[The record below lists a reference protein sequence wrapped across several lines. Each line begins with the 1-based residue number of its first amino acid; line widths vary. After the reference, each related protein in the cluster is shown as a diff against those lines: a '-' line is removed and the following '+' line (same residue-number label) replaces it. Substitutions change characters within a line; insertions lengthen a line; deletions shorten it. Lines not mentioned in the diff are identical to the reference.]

1 MGKKEDS
8 LEDVLG
14 LFKRVEDS
22 IREAEEAVKK
32 AQESVR
38 PMDRLIDEL
47 AKGRVIT
54 RKRKRPKMHW
64 KTRRRKQ
71 REYYARAEAPR
82 RKKRLAAQLAEGPGG
97 WYRFLRKQWLQMK
110 VRVVLTEE
118 EFTEK
123 VWPFIDGY
131 VFTVRRYD
139 TKGPI
144 SLENIWIEDCDSR
157 DVLWDGKE
165 YKLKELGMIL

>member
-1 MGKKEDS
+1 MGKKETPV
-8 LEDVLG
+8 EDVLG
-14 LFKRVEDS
+14 LFKRIEDS
-22 IREAEEAVKK
+22 IREAEEAVKVK
-32 AQESVR
+32 QESIR
-38 PMDRLIDEL
+38 PMDRLVDEL
-47 AKGRVIT
+47 TRGRVVA

-64 KTRRRKQ
+64 KTKRRKQ

-110 VRVVLTEE
+110 VKVVLTEE

-131 VFTVRRYD
+131 VFTVRRYN

-144 SLENIWIEDCDSR
+144 SLDNIWVEDCDSR
-157 DVLWDGKE
+157 AVLFCGKE
-165 YKLKELGMIL
+165 YRLRELGAIL